1 MSQGKTIYAQ
11 CAEVREVKTIW
22 AAETE
27 KRGTTIASSD
37 WEVTGSLGLGAE
49 SLSGTTATAL
59 VTVNGCGTIKNTVT
73 LANGEVLT
81 QWRHIE
87 AWEPR

>member
-1 MSQGKTIYAQ
+1 MQGKTIRAQ
-11 CAEVREVKTIW
+11 CGEVREAKTIW
-22 AAETE
+22 AAEVE
-27 KRGTTIASSD
+27 KRGTTIAGSD
-37 WEVTGSLGLGAE
+37 WEVTGSLTLGAE
-49 SLSGTTATAL
+49 ALSGNEATAL
-59 VTVNGCGTIKNTVT
+59 VTVNGCGTVKNTVT